1 MKFSASKWKKVL
13 KMPKDEKGTFE
24 ENFKLHHQ

>member
-13 KMPKDEKGTFE
+13 KMPKDGKGTFA
-24 ENFKLHHQ
+24 ENFKLNNQ